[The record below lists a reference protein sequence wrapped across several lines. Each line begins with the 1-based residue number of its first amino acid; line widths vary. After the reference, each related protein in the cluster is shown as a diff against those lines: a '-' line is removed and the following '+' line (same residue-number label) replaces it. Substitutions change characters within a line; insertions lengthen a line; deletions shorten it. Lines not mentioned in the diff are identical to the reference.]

1 MANLQTTFAGL
12 ALKNPLV
19 AASSGLTNTPSKIK
33 ELENAGIG
41 AVVLKSLFEEQIENH
56 SEKLSQI
63 SDYPEAAD
71 YINAYI
77 GMNHVEKHLDLIRSV
92 KSECSIPVIASV
104 NAYKLTRWV
113 DFAKSLEGAG
123 ADAIELNLYLLN
135 AGEYEDNYLVD
146 SYQSILRELKRN
158 IKIPIVV
165 KMAKNIPN
173 LPGTV
178 SKLKSLGAGGVVL
191 FNRFHQLDI
200 DINTLEIKSGSVF
213 SAPSD
218 FQETLRWTA
227 ITSGRVPGI
236 DIACSTGIHSWEDV
250 VKGILA
256 GGSVM
261 QLCSALY
268 RQGAEVVGE
277 MLTCLEEWMVQN
289 NYASLNDFR
298 GKLNYKNIESPSLYE
313 RVQFMKYFS
322 GYQQ

>member
-236 DIACSTGIHSWEDV
+236 DIACSTGIHSWEEV

-261 QLCSALY
+261 QLCSVLY

-277 MLTCLEEWMVQN
+277 MFTCLEEWMAQN
-289 NYASLNDFR
+289 NYASLNNFR

>member
-236 DIACSTGIHSWEDV
+236 DIACSTGIHSWEEV

-261 QLCSALY
+261 QLCSVLY

-277 MLTCLEEWMVQN
+277 MLTCLEEWMAQN

>member
-92 KSECSIPVIASV
+92 KSECSIPVIASI

-261 QLCSALY
+261 QLCSVLY

-277 MLTCLEEWMVQN
+277 MLTCLEEWMAQN